1 MPPGIVGHP
10 SYSAF
15 DENSWDAASTS
26 ETYGPGTLPDRS
38 SLGIES
44 ETTQT
49 DIGLRRPAGSALL
62 TRGSRLRV
70 GRANPTNSGLFHRMC
85 ACWKRHIACKLPHEN
100 GERVVMF
107 QRRGGRTGRS
117 NVKWGF
123 RNRVDR
129 VRRNP
134 LQFEAAPQL
143 ARCSPRLFL
152 WRGMI
157 LGPSAEAAWSGTSLA
172 PRLNLR

>member
-1 MPPGIVGHP
+1 MGRVAAALSSLYRAVSSPPTHAAWRRGT
-10 SYSAF
+10 SF
-15 DENSWDAASTS
+15 LFCFRRDSWDAASTS

-49 DIGLRRPAGSALL
+49 DIGQRRPAGSALL

-85 ACWKRHIACKLPHEN
+85 ACWKRHNACKLPHQN

-107 QRRGGRTGRS
+107 QRAGKQCKMGH
-117 NVKWGF
+117 

-129 VRRNP
+129 VD
-134 LQFEAAPQL
+134 
-143 ARCSPRLFL
+143 
-152 WRGMI
+152 
-157 LGPSAEAAWSGTSLA
+157 GTFSSSR
-172 PRLNLR
+172 PRLNSHDVPPRSFYGEG